1 MRFLLYICGAFAL
14 PLVHHLLSR
23 MLILTPTLSRIFRHF
38 EQQEIAHTPHRSYL
52 AGMLCAMS
60 FFFVSGQ
67 NFAQNSSA
75 QGIVKGSIK
84 DAETGQVLVGVA
96 VRVEA
101 RAFGAYSNKSGEF
114 RMNALPAGEYTLL
127 VSLVGYELK
136 KIPVSVRAQDST
148 VLAITLRAQILK
160 TNDVVVSAGK
170 RVQAAQDVPVSIT
183 TVDSKMLQQRNITRV
198 DEALRYIPGVYVSR
212 DQINIRGSSGFSL
225 GFGSRVSVFMDGFS
239 MLSADGGD
247 VKFDVIP
254 MFNVE
259 RIEVVKG
266 AGSALYGTGALGG
279 VVNVITAQP
288 SETPEFRFRG
298 FGGAYTLPRYNEW
311 RWRETMPLLGGAD
324 VSYSQKIGDVGVL
337 AAVGVKGN
345 QGHLDYFDNWQWNVF
360 TKVSFELSQRS
371 TMNVLFTNA
380 YDDRTNWVFWKSLR
394 EATRPPAGTNY
405 NERFVS
411 SKTMLAADF
420 KTIFDEKFFMTARL
434 GAYRTDFTTLGQSL
448 AGGQTQIQSVA
459 NAFNT
464 EVQLTSIVDSTF
476 LLTYGV
482 MGTFNAIEKSPIIS
496 AGTPTQLIAAA
507 YLQGEYKPMKNLT
520 LTLGSRFDTEQTSN
534 GVAGSGII
542 VSPKAG
548 ASWVISEQTQLRA
561 SVGAGFR
568 APTLTERFAA
578 LRFGSFSVAPNP
590 GMRSERSW
598 SFEIGGKQSF
608 TLFGEEWSVD
618 AALFNNEFTDL
629 VEPRLPDGMNPQI
642 QFINITQARISG
654 AELALTAWL
663 PMRLLGFETSLT
675 AMSPRDLRLN
685 QVLKY
690 RSELLWYSRAIVP
703 IGAFQFQVDYRYQSR
718 FQEVDD
724 LSVAIRDATARVPI
738 HIVDARVIANMFE
751 LVGLPMVLTLNV
763 RNALDYYYNEIIG
776 NLAQTRHITLQ
787 VDMKL

>member
-1 MRFLLYICGAFAL
+1 MIHSYFTLGTTTKHRNMNTLHRFTVY
-14 PLVHHLLSR
+14 LSFC
-23 MLILTPTLSRIFRHF
+23 IAIFPATL
-38 EQQEIAHTPHRSYL
+38 
-52 AGMLCAMS
+52 
-60 FFFVSGQ
+60 
-67 NFAQNSSA
+67 FAQNGA
-75 QGIVKGSIK
+75 IKGVVN
-84 DAETGQVLVGVA
+84 DAETTQPLTGTA

-101 RAFGAYSNKSGEF
+101 RAFGAYSNKNGEF
-114 RMNALPAGEYTLL
+114 RIQNLAAGDYTLL

-136 KIPVSVRAQDST
+136 KVQVTVRPGDTTSVSVK
-148 VLAITLRAQILK
+148 LRPQILK
-160 TNDVVVSAGK
+160 TNDVVISAGK

-212 DQINIRGSSGFSL
+212 DQVNIRGSSGFSL

-288 SETPEFRFRG
+288 TENPEFRFRA
-298 FGGAYTLPRYNEW
+298 FGGAYTLPRYDEW
-311 RWRETMPLLGGAD
+311 KWRETMPLLGGAD
-324 VSYSQKIGDVGVL
+324 VSYSQKIGDVGIL
-337 AAVGVKGN
+337 AAAGWKGN
-345 QGHLDYFDNWQWNVF
+345 QGHLDFFDNWQWNVF
-360 TKVSFELSQRS
+360 TKLNFELSPRS
-371 TMNVLFTNA
+371 TMNVMFTNA

-405 NERFVS
+405 NERFIS
-411 SKTMLAADF
+411 TKTMLAADF
-420 KTIFDEKFFMTARL
+420 RTIFDEKFFLTARL
-434 GAYRTDFTTLGQSL
+434 GAYRTDFTTKGQSL

-459 NAFNT
+459 NAFNG

-482 MGTFNAIEKSPIIS
+482 MGTFNMIEKSPIIS

-507 YLQGEYKPMKNLT
+507 YLQGEYKPVKNLT
-520 LTLGSRFDTEQTSN
+520 LTFGSRFDTEQTSN
-534 GVAGSGII
+534 GVQGSGII

-548 ASWVISEQTQLRA
+548 ASWAVAEQTQIRA

-598 SFEIGGKQSF
+598 SFEIGGKQGF

-629 VEPRLPDGMNPQI
+629 VEPRLPTSNNPQI

-654 AELALTAWL
+654 AEVALTGWL
-663 PMRLLGFETSLT
+663 PSRILGFETSLT
-675 AMSPRDLRLN
+675 VMSPRDLLLN

-690 RSELLWYSRAIVP
+690 RSELLWYSRGIVP
-703 IGAFQFQVDYRYQSR
+703 IGVFQFQVDYRYQSR

-738 HIVDARVIANMFE
+738 HVVDARVIANMYE
-751 LVGLPMVLTLNV
+751 LAGLPMMLTLNV

-776 NLAQTRHITLQ
+776 NLAPTRHITLQ